1 MNKIPF
7 QAPIVERS
15 LLSWVFSVKTSLQV
29 LLFSIILINV
39 FVRVIPLEMQKRI
52 VNEAISLSKIRLLF
66 IYSGIYLVAVLGS
79 NGFKFLINIFQTSI
93 GQRAGAEMR
102 KELYHRILTN
112 PRHGYSTCSKHD
124 GRGKAA
130 SSPWV
135 TAWISLK
142 TTTKSPL

>member
-93 GQRAGAEMR
+93 GKG
-102 KELYHRILTN
+102 
-112 PRHGYSTCSKHD
+112 PG
-124 GRGKAA
+124 
-130 SSPWV
+130 
-135 TAWISLK
+135 LK
-142 TTTKSPL
+142 CEKNFIIAF